1 MPSRLEPALGR
12 AGRRKTKRGF
22 DGAKRDGAHGT
33 AWTASFESPSLPPLA
48 VLHVAVIAV
57 HVVFGAAWFG
67 LAIALS
73 ILSKEALRSESRGA
87 ASACLAVAT
96 SMSGASVMFYGFAVL
111 NVVLGTRVGAVYGWP
126 YHAALGLGLLL
137 LIVQFALVRPG
148 AAALARHLGTPLG
161 HRGRVRLG
169 AGLGL
174 GQGAWFAMVVL
185 MYVHRLGAL

>member
-1 MPSRLEPALGR
+1 MRLEAE
-12 AGRRKTKRGF
+12 RGV
-22 DGAKRDGAHGT
+22 DGAKCGGAHGK
-33 AWTASFESPSLPPLA
+33 AWTASFHPPSPFPLA
-48 VLHVAVIAV
+48 LLHVAVIAL

-73 ILSKEALRSESRGA
+73 ILSKGALRSESRGA

-96 SMSGASVMFYGFAVL
+96 SMSGASVVFYGFAVL
-111 NVVLGTRVGAVYGWP
+111 NVVLGTHVGAVYGWP

-137 LIVQFALVRPG
+137 VVAQFALVRPG

-161 HRGRVRLG
+161 HRSQVRLG

-174 GQGAWFAMVVL
+174 GQSAWLAMVVL